1 MLKDSPKKI
10 LAVIEAKIFMIC
22 VYCQSQKKNPP
33 KILQRS
39 GCLLVSKAT
48 PKLFFGLYLIHKR
61 RNVKFK
67 IYLELSYFCATYP
80 TLTRNHGR
88 HRPYIHIKSTPAG
101 QQLPYKTKLHVKKTR
116 GGAYLAPPPFPPT
129 CKG

>member
-1 MLKDSPKKI
+1 MSIVKAGQKI
-10 LAVIEAKIFMIC
+10 GQGAVKRSWPFYSRMFISIQGYTKI
-22 VYCQSQKKNPP
+22 
-33 KILQRS
+33 IL
-39 GCLLVSKAT
+39 
-48 PKLFFGLYLIHKR
+48 GLYLIHKR

-80 TLTRNHGR
+80 TLTRNRGR

-116 GGAYLAPPPFPPT
+116 GGAYLAPPPSPRPVRVKKTLDKNLKF
-129 CKG
+129 